1 MSYLSIEAFLINFLN
16 SRLEVAVSGDIPTPR
31 PPRFVTLEQTG
42 SRTENYIYHTTL
54 AVQAWAKTRAD
65 AGELI
70 EEVKAAMAKAIEQPK
85 VSSCKLETDYYFPE
99 LETKSPRYQAI
110 FQITYL

>member
-1 MSYLSIEAFLINFLN
+1 MRAEEFFVDFLSGALN
-16 SRLEVAVSGDIPTPR
+16 VPVSGDVPDPK
-31 PPRFVTLEQTG
+31 PERFVTLEQTG
-42 SRTENYIYHTTL
+42 SRTENYIYHPTL
-54 AVQAWAKTRAD
+54 AVQAWAETRAD

-70 EEVKAAMAKAIEQPK
+70 EEVKAAMAKAIERPK